1 MATFTGTAANETI
14 TPSSVSGTVTR
25 NPLGSLPSDAS
36 DTIYGNGGADRLD
49 GGGGDDIIYGDD
61 FFGTIAGNDTIFGGA
76 GNDTIR
82 TGNGNNT
89 VDGGAGNDRI
99 AGGSGIDTI
108 TGGLGDDRISGEGGN
123 DTITGGAGNDIIYG
137 DDFFDTGTGNDTIS
151 YASATAG
158 VTVNLSLT
166 TAQNTVGAGTDTLL
180 SVENLTGSNFNDALT
195 GNSGNNVL
203 SGEGGDD
210 TLNGGSGI
218 DTASYASATVG
229 VTVNLGL
236 TTTQNT
242 VGAGIDT
249 LSNIESLGGSN
260 FNDTYDAT
268 AAPALVQKLLSESL
282 DMVNGARLETS
293 QQAYRMGHRFGNVML
308 TSLVAWFFGARF
320 NDMLSGYRIMSRRF
334 VKSFPALA
342 SGFEIETELTVHALQ
357 LRAPVGEVLTPY
369 KERPP
374 ASSSKLRTIPDGIR
388 ILRLI
393 GRLIREEKPLEFFS
407 VVAAILALLAIGL
420 VTPVVIEYMQ
430 TGLVR
435 RFPTAFLSMGLMLL
449 SSLSFFTG
457 LILATVTRGRNEA
470 KRLQYLN
477 VPIRFPR

>member
-1 MATFTGTAANETI
+1 MDSPVVVARPSIAVLIPCPNEEAAIARVIE
-14 TPSSVSGTVTR
+14 GFR
-25 NPLGSLPSDAS
+25 KSLPEAVIFVYD
-36 DTIYGNGGADRLD
+36 NGST
-49 GGGGDDIIYGDD
+49 DD
-61 FFGTIAGNDTIFGGA
+61 
-76 GNDTIR
+76 
-82 TGNGNNT
+82 
-89 VDGGAGNDRI
+89 
-99 AGGSGIDTI
+99 
-108 TGGLGDDRISGEGGN
+108 
-123 DTITGGAGNDIIYG
+123 
-137 DDFFDTGTGNDTIS
+137 
-151 YASATAG
+151 
-158 VTVNLSLT
+158 
-166 TAQNTVGAGTDTLL
+166 
-180 SVENLTGSNFNDALT
+180 
-195 GNSGNNVL
+195 
-203 SGEGGDD
+203 
-210 TLNGGSGI
+210 
-218 DTASYASATVG
+218 TVG
-229 VTVNLGL
+229 VA
-236 TTTQNT
+236 QRA
-242 VGAGIDT
+242 GAVVRKEPLRGKGNAMRRMFAD
-249 LSNIESLGGSN
+249 IEADIYVLVDGD
-260 FNDTYDAT
+260 DTYDAT

-477 VPIRFPR
+477 VPIRFSQPRP

>member
-1 MATFTGTAANETI
+1 MLDAT
-14 TPSSVSGTVTR
+14 V
-25 NPLGSLPSDAS
+25 
-36 DTIYGNGGADRLD
+36 
-49 GGGGDDIIYGDD
+49 
-61 FFGTIAGNDTIFGGA
+61 
-76 GNDTIR
+76 
-82 TGNGNNT
+82 
-89 VDGGAGNDRI
+89 
-99 AGGSGIDTI
+99 
-108 TGGLGDDRISGEGGN
+108 
-123 DTITGGAGNDIIYG
+123 
-137 DDFFDTGTGNDTIS
+137 
-151 YASATAG
+151 
-158 VTVNLSLT
+158 T
-166 TAQNTVGAGTDTLL
+166 TAQPTIAVLIPCLNEEAAIARVISGFRQYLPDAVIFVYDNGSTDGTVRVARESGAVVRSEPLRGK
-180 SVENLTGSNFNDALT
+180 
-195 GNSGNNVL
+195 GNAMRRMFADIEADVYVL
-203 SGEGGDD
+203 VDGD
-210 TLNGGSGI
+210 
-218 DTASYASATVG
+218 
-229 VTVNLGL
+229 
-236 TTTQNT
+236 
-242 VGAGIDT
+242 
-249 LSNIESLGGSN
+249 
-260 FNDTYDAT
+260 DTYDAS

-282 DMVNGARLETS
+282 DMVNAARQETS

-357 LRAPVGEVLTPY
+357 LRAPVGEVMTPY

-407 VVAAILALLAIGL
+407 VAAGILALVAVVL
-420 VTPVVIEYMQ
+420 VAPVIAEYLQ

-435 RFPTAFLSMGLMLL
+435 RFPTAVLSMGLMLL
-449 SSLSFFTG
+449 SSLSFFAG